1 MRTSAADR
9 GATHDVDLSG
19 SLACRSG
26 ATPDVVA
33 AGKGSVMTVV
43 TSPSELATEVGRRL
57 TAAGQR
63 IAVAESLTGGL
74 LVQALAR
81 VQGSGDWLTGGVV
94 AYRSAVKH
102 DVLGIEA
109 HSVVSPEA
117 AAQMATGVRRLL
129 GAEVAVAVTG
139 VAGPEPQEGR
149 PPGEVWIGVDDGHTA
164 RAVPLQATGTPE
176 EICEQTVVAALR
188 GVIEALR

>member
-1 MRTSAADR
+1 VLLGRRRRVDPDPMGAAG
-9 GATHDVDLSG
+9 GAIPDALVSG
-19 SLACRSG
+19 SAS
-26 ATPDVVA
+26 AM
-33 AGKGSVMTVV
+33 SVV
-43 TSPSELATEVGRRL
+43 TSPTELAAEVGRRL

-81 VQGSGDWLTGGVV
+81 AQGSGDWLTGGVV
-94 AYRSAVKH
+94 AYQSAVKH

-109 HSVVSPEA
+109 DSVVSPEA

-139 VAGPEPQEGR
+139 VAGPGSQEGR

-164 RAVPLQATGTPE
+164 RAVPLRATGTPE
-176 EICEQTVVAALR
+176 DICEQTVVAALR
-188 GVIEALR
+188 GVIEALP

>member
-1 MRTSAADR
+1 
-9 GATHDVDLSG
+9 
-19 SLACRSG
+19 
-26 ATPDVVA
+26 
-33 AGKGSVMTVV
+33 MTVV
-43 TSPSELATEVGRRL
+43 TSPTELATEVGRRL

-109 HSVVSPEA
+109 DSVVSPEA
-117 AAQMATGVRRLL
+117 AAQMATGVRGLL

-139 VAGPEPQEGR
+139 VAGPDSQEGR
-149 PPGEVWIGVDDGHTA
+149 QPGEVWIGVDDGHTA
-164 RAVPLQATGTPE
+164 RSVPLQTTGTPE
-176 EICEQTVVAALR
+176 EICEQTVLAALR
-188 GVIEALR
+188 HVIEALR